1 MSYGPERPGNTQSQR
16 LFSAS
21 AGLPLELVGAE
32 TLLSYLT
39 MRDAEDRDIPAA
51 AAFFVRKN
59 SDFFLGAVLLELA
72 LHGRIRLDQT
82 TSLENHAFYY
92 EQKQKQQMSS

>member
-21 AGLPLELVGAE
+21 AGLPLELVGAA

-51 AAFFVRKN
+51 AAFFVR
-59 SDFFLGAVLLELA
+59 
-72 LHGRIRLDQT
+72 
-82 TSLENHAFYY
+82 
-92 EQKQKQQMSS
+92 